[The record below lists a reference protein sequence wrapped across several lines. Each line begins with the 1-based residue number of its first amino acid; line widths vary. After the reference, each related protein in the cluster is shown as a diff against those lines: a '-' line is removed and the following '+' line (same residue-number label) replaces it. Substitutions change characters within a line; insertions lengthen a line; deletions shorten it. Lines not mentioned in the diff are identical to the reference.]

1 MQNRKLSR
9 ADPLAISSKEL
20 PVKNT
25 TWQRR
30 TLMACGILAAT
41 LTAGAALAQE
51 KLRIA
56 GNFAPDHSSSIAMQQ
71 FKKDVEA
78 ASKGAVVIEVF
89 DNMQL
94 GGAQE
99 NVTQTR
105 AGTIHMTWVGM
116 AFLSRTVTELEA
128 VSLPFLFPSR
138 EVAYKVMDGAVG
150 DLIEGKMADKGFV
163 SLGFMELGARQVTNS
178 QRPIKTMADLK
189 GLKIRMQP
197 NETHLATFRAL
208 GANPLAMDI
217 KEVYSA
223 MEQKVIDG
231 HENPYALILTSR
243 FNEVQ
248 KHLSNTSHFFDFI
261 AVVANKKKF
270 DSLSPEHKKI
280 VQTAMS
286 NAIATQRTMATKAD
300 AESLA
305 ELQKKG
311 MTYTA
316 MPAGEREA
324 MRKATAGVVDDVRKR
339 VGGTLVDQ
347 VLDAVKKAGG

>member
-1 MQNRKLSR
+1 MKTSWMHR
-9 ADPLAISSKEL
+9 AAAAAAMAVLAGS
-20 PVKNT
+20 V
-25 TWQRR
+25 W
-30 TLMACGILAAT
+30 
-41 LTAGAALAQE
+41 AQD

-56 GNFAPDHSSSIAMQQ
+56 GNFAPDHSSSVAMQQ
-71 FKKDVEA
+71 FKKEVEA
-78 ASKGAVVIEVF
+78 ASKGSLQIEIF

-99 NVTQTR
+99 NVSQTR
-105 AGTIHMTWVGM
+105 SGTIHMTWVGM
-116 AFLSRTVTELEA
+116 AFLSRTVPELEA
-128 VSLPFLFPSR
+128 VSLPFMFPSR

-178 QRPIKTMADLK
+178 VRPIKAMADLK
-189 GLKIRMQP
+189 GMKIRMQP

-231 HENPYALILTSR
+231 HENPYALILASR

-248 KHLSNTSHFFDFI
+248 KHVSNTAHFFDFI

-270 DSLSPEHKKI
+270 DALSPEHKKV

-286 NAIATQRTMATKAD
+286 NAIAAQRTMATKAD

-311 MTYTA
+311 MTYTE
-316 MPAGEREA
+316 MPASEREA

-347 VLDAVKKAGG
+347 VLAAVKQAGG

>member
-1 MQNRKLSR
+1 MK
-9 ADPLAISSKEL
+9 
-20 PVKNT
+20 T
-25 TWQRR
+25 TWQRGAAIA
-30 TLMACGILAAT
+30 TGLLFAT
-41 LTAGAALAQE
+41 LASGSAWAQE

-56 GNFAPDHSSSIAMQQ
+56 GNFAPEHSSSVAMQQ
-71 FKKDVEA
+71 FKKDVES
-78 ASKGAVVIEVF
+78 ASKGSLQIEVF

-128 VSLPFLFPSR
+128 VSLPFLFPNR
-138 EVAYKVMDGAVG
+138 EIAYKVMDGPVG
-150 DLIEGKMADKGFV
+150 DLIEGKMADKGFT
-163 SLGFMELGARQVTNS
+163 SMGFMELGARQVTNS

-270 DSLSPEHKKI
+270 EGLSAEHQKI
-280 VQTAMS
+280 VRTAMT
-286 NAIATQRTMATKAD
+286 NAINAQRTMATKAD

-311 MTYTA
+311 MTYTE
-316 MPAGEREA
+316 MPASEREA
-324 MRKATAGVVDDVRKR
+324 MRKATAGVVDDVKKR

>member
-1 MQNRKLSR
+1 MNL
-9 ADPLAISSKEL
+9 
-20 PVKNT
+20 
-25 TWQRR
+25 TWPRR
-30 TLMACGILAAT
+30 T
-41 LTAGAALAQE
+41 ALATSLLVALLASGGAWAQD

-56 GNFAPDHSSSIAMQQ
+56 GNFAPEHSSSVAMQQ
-71 FKKDVEA
+71 FKKEVEA
-78 ASKGAVVIEVF
+78 ASKGTLQIEVF

-94 GGAQE
+94 GGAAE
-99 NVTQTR
+99 NVSQTR
-105 AGTIHMTWVGM
+105 SGTIHMTWVGM
-116 AFLSRTVTELEA
+116 AFLSRTVPELEA
-128 VSLPFLFPSR
+128 VSLPFMFPNR

-150 DLIEGKMADKGFV
+150 DLIEAKMHDKGFT

-178 QRPIKTMADLK
+178 VRPIKTMADLK

-248 KHLSNTSHFFDFI
+248 KHVSNTAHFFDFI

-286 NAIATQRTMATKAD
+286 NTIAAQRAMATKAD

-311 MTYTA
+311 MTYTE
-316 MPAGEREA
+316 MPASEREA
-324 MRKATAGVVDDVRKR
+324 MRKATAGVVEDVKKR

-347 VLDAVKKAGG
+347 VLEAVKKAGG

>member
-1 MQNRKLSR
+1 MMRFTLGKIVCT
-9 ADPLAISSKEL
+9 LA
-20 PVKNT
+20 V
-25 TWQRR
+25 
-30 TLMACGILAAT
+30 MAMSGT
-41 LTAGAALAQE
+41 GAWAQE

-56 GNFAPDHSSSIAMQQ
+56 GNFAPEHSSSIAMQQ

-78 ASKGAVVIEVF
+78 ASKGSLVIEVF

-116 AFLSRTVTELEA
+116 AFLSRTVPELEA
-128 VSLPFLFPSR
+128 VSLPFMFPTR
-138 EVAYKVMDGAVG
+138 EIAYKVMDGPAV
-150 DLIEGKMADKGFV
+150 DLIEVKMADKGFT

-178 QRPIKTMADLK
+178 VRPIKTMADLK

-223 MEQKVIDG
+223 LEQKVIDG

-248 KHLSNTSHFFDFI
+248 KHLSNTGHFFDFI
-261 AVVANKKKF
+261 SVVGNKKKIE
-270 DSLSPEHKKI
+270 SLSPEHQKI
-280 VQTAMS
+280 LRAAMTK
-286 NAIATQRTMATKAD
+286 AVAAQRVMATKAD
-300 AESLA
+300 SESLA

-311 MTYTA
+311 MIYTE
-316 MPAGEREA
+316 MPASERDA
-324 MRKATAGVVDDVRKR
+324 MRKATAGIVDDVKKR
-339 VGGTLVDQ
+339 IGASLVDQ
-347 VLDAVKKAGG
+347 VLAEVKKVGG

>member
-1 MQNRKLSR
+1 M
-9 ADPLAISSKEL
+9 
-20 PVKNT
+20 NT
-25 TWQRR
+25 TWIRGA
-30 TLMACGILAAT
+30 TMAASLALMALVPS
-41 LTAGAALAQE
+41 GAWAQE

-78 ASKGAVVIEVF
+78 ASKGTLQIEVF

-94 GGAQE
+94 GGAAE
-99 NVTQTR
+99 NVSQTR
-105 AGTIHMTWVGM
+105 SGTIHLTWVGM

-150 DLIEGKMADKGFV
+150 DLIEAKMADKGFT
-163 SLGFMELGARQVTNS
+163 SMGFMELGARQVTNS
-178 QRPIKTMADLK
+178 VRPIKTMADLK

-270 DSLSPEHKKI
+270 ESLSAEHKKI
-280 VQTAMS
+280 VQTAMTS
-286 NAIATQRTMATKAD
+286 AIAAQRTMATKAD

-311 MTYTA
+311 MTYTE
-316 MPAGEREA
+316 MPASEREA

-347 VLDAVKKAGG
+347 VLAAVKQSGG

>member
-1 MQNRKLSR
+1 M
-9 ADPLAISSKEL
+9 
-20 PVKNT
+20 KNT

-30 TLMACGILAAT
+30 TLLACGLLVAGLASS
-41 LTAGAALAQE
+41 AAHAQE

-78 ASKGAVVIEVF
+78 ASKGTLQIEVF

-94 GGAQE
+94 GGAAE
-99 NVTQTR
+99 NVSQTR
-105 AGTIHMTWVGM
+105 SGTIHMTWVGM
-116 AFLSRTVTELEA
+116 AFLSRTVPELEA
-128 VSLPFLFPSR
+128 VSLPFMFPSR

-178 QRPIKTMADLK
+178 VRPIKAMADLK
-189 GLKIRMQP
+189 GMKIRMQP

-231 HENPYALILTSR
+231 HENPYALILASR

-248 KHLSNTSHFFDFI
+248 KHVSNTAHFFDFI
-261 AVVANKKKF
+261 AVVANKRKF

-280 VQTAMS
+280 VQTAMT
-286 NAIATQRTMATKAD
+286 NAIAAQRTMATKAD

-311 MTYTA
+311 MTYTE
-316 MPAGEREA
+316 MPASEREA
-324 MRKATAGVVDDVRKR
+324 MKKATAGVVDDVKKR

-347 VLDAVKKAGG
+347 VLAAVKAAGG

>member
-1 MQNRKLSR
+1 MK
-9 ADPLAISSKEL
+9 
-20 PVKNT
+20 T
-25 TWQRR
+25 TWMR
-30 TLMACGILAAT
+30 GAT
-41 LTAGAALAQE
+41 LATSLAMATLASGGAWAQE

-56 GNFAPDHSSSIAMQQ
+56 GNFAPEHSSSVAMQQ
-71 FKKDVEA
+71 FKKEVET
-78 ASKGAVVIEVF
+78 ASKGSLLIEVF

-94 GGAQE
+94 GGAAE

-138 EVAYKVMDGAVG
+138 SVAYKVMDGAVG

-163 SLGFMELGARQVTNS
+163 SLGFMELGARQITNS
-178 QRPIKTMADLK
+178 IRPIKTMADLK

-248 KHLSNTSHFFDFI
+248 KHLSNTAHFFDFI

-270 DSLSPEHKKI
+270 DSLSPEHKKV

-286 NAIATQRTMATKAD
+286 NAIAAQRTMATKAD

-316 MPAGEREA
+316 MPESEREA
-324 MRKATAGVVDDVRKR
+324 MRTATAGVVDEVRKR

-347 VLDAVKKAGG
+347 VLAAVKLAGG

>member
-1 MQNRKLSR
+1 MFLRLRRIATIGSL
-9 ADPLAISSKEL
+9 LA
-20 PVKNT
+20 
-25 TWQRR
+25 
-30 TLMACGILAAT
+30 LAGSAV
-41 LTAGAALAQE
+41 LAQE
-51 KLRIA
+51 KLRVA

-78 ASKGAVVIEVF
+78 ASKGSLVIEVF

-116 AFLSRTVTELEA
+116 AFLSRTVPELEA
-128 VSLPFLFPSR
+128 ISLPFMFPSR
-138 EVAYKVMDGAVG
+138 EIAYKVIDGPAV
-150 DLIEGKMADKGFV
+150 DLIEAKMADKGFT
-163 SLGFMELGARQVTNS
+163 SLGFMELGSRQVTNS
-178 QRPIKTMADLK
+178 VRPIKTMADLK

-223 MEQKVIDG
+223 LEQKVIDG

-248 KHLSNTSHFFDFI
+248 KYLSNTGHFFDFI
-261 AVVANKKKF
+261 AVVGNKKKF
-270 DSLSPEHKKI
+270 ESLSPEHQKI
-280 VQTAMS
+280 VRAAMTK
-286 NAIATQRTMATKAD
+286 AVAAQRIAATKAD
-300 AESLA
+300 GEALA

-311 MTYTA
+311 MVYTE
-316 MPAGEREA
+316 MPASEREA
-324 MRKATAGVVDDVRKR
+324 MRKASAPVIDEVRKR
-339 VGGTLVDQ
+339 LGGTLVDQ
-347 VLDAVKKAGG
+347 VLAEVKKAGG

>member
-1 MQNRKLSR
+1 MKPTL
-9 ADPLAISSKEL
+9 
-20 PVKNT
+20 
-25 TWQRR
+25 QRR
-30 TLMACGILAAT
+30 LLLTTSLMLACLASAP
-41 LTAGAALAQE
+41 AWAQE

-71 FKKDVEA
+71 FKKEVEA
-78 ASKGAVVIEVF
+78 ASKGTLLIEVF

-94 GGAQE
+94 GGAAE
-99 NVTQTR
+99 NVSQTR
-105 AGTIHMTWVGM
+105 SGTIHMTWVGM
-116 AFLSRTVTELEA
+116 AFLSRTVPELEA
-128 VSLPFLFPSR
+128 VSLPFLFPNR
-138 EVAYKVMDGAVG
+138 QVAYKVMDGAVG
-150 DLIEGKMADKGFV
+150 DLIESKMADKGFV

-178 QRPIKTMADLK
+178 VRPIKTIADLK

-248 KHLSNTSHFFDFI
+248 KHVSNTAHFFDFI
-261 AVVANKKKF
+261 SVVANKRKF
-270 DSLSPEHKKI
+270 DALSAQHRAI

-286 NAIATQRTMATKAD
+286 NTINAQRVMATKAD

-311 MTYTA
+311 MTYTE
-316 MPAGEREA
+316 MPASEREA
-324 MRKATAGVVDDVRKR
+324 MRKATAGVVDDVKKR

-347 VLDAVKKAGG
+347 VMAAVKAAGG

>member
-1 MQNRKLSR
+1 MTS
-9 ADPLAISSKEL
+9 LASF
-20 PVKNT
+20 
-25 TWQRR
+25 RR
-30 TLMACGILAAT
+30 VAAIASGLAAV
-41 LTAGAALAQE
+41 LLAAGSAQAQE

-78 ASKGAVVIEVF
+78 ASKGGLVIEVF

-94 GGAQE
+94 GGAAE
-99 NVTQTR
+99 NVSQTR
-105 AGTIHMTWVGM
+105 SGTIHMTWVGM
-116 AFLSRTVTELEA
+116 AFLSRTVPELEA
-128 VSLPFLFPSR
+128 VSLPFMFPNR
-138 EVAYKVMDGAVG
+138 QIAYKVMDGAVG
-150 DLIEGKMADKGFV
+150 DLIESKMADKGFV

-178 QRPIKTMADLK
+178 VRPIKTMADLK
-189 GLKIRMQP
+189 GMKIRMQP

-248 KHLSNTSHFFDFI
+248 KHLSNTAHFFDFI

-270 DSLSPEHKKI
+270 DGLSAEHKKI
-280 VQTAMS
+280 VQTAMT
-286 NAIATQRTMATKAD
+286 NAIAAQRTAATKAD

-311 MTYTA
+311 MTYTE
-316 MPAGEREA
+316 MPASEREA
-324 MRKATAGVVDDVRKR
+324 MRKATAGVVDDVKKR

-347 VLDAVKKAGG
+347 VLAAVKQAGG

>member
-1 MQNRKLSR
+1 MTSPSSLRR
-9 ADPLAISSKEL
+9 AAAIAS
-20 PVKNT
+20 
-25 TWQRR
+25 
-30 TLMACGILAAT
+30 GLAAA
-41 LTAGAALAQE
+41 LFAAGSVQAQE

-78 ASKGAVVIEVF
+78 ASKGSLVIEVF

-94 GGAQE
+94 GGAAE
-99 NVTQTR
+99 NVSQTR
-105 AGTIHMTWVGM
+105 SGTIHMTWVGM
-116 AFLSRTVTELEA
+116 AFLSRTVPELEA
-128 VSLPFLFPSR
+128 VSLPFMFPNR
-138 EVAYKVMDGAVG
+138 QIAYKVMDGAVG
-150 DLIEGKMADKGFV
+150 DLIESKMADKGFV

-178 QRPIKTMADLK
+178 VRPIKTMADLK
-189 GLKIRMQP
+189 GMKIRMQP

-248 KHLSNTSHFFDFI
+248 KHLSNTAHFFDFI

-270 DSLSPEHKKI
+270 DGLSAEHRKI
-280 VQTAMS
+280 VQTAMT
-286 NAIATQRTMATKAD
+286 NAIAAQRAAATKAD

-311 MTYTA
+311 MTYTE
-316 MPAGEREA
+316 MPASEREA
-324 MRKATAGVVDDVRKR
+324 MRKATAGVVDDVKKR
-339 VGGTLVDQ
+339 IGGTLVDQ
-347 VLDAVKKAGG
+347 VLAAVKQAGG

>member
-1 MQNRKLSR
+1 MTS
-9 ADPLAISSKEL
+9 LASF
-20 PVKNT
+20 
-25 TWQRR
+25 RR
-30 TLMACGILAAT
+30 VAAIASGLAAV
-41 LTAGAALAQE
+41 LLAAGSAQAQE

-78 ASKGAVVIEVF
+78 ASKGGLVIEVF

-94 GGAQE
+94 GGAAE
-99 NVTQTR
+99 NVSQTR
-105 AGTIHMTWVGM
+105 SGTIHMTWVGM
-116 AFLSRTVTELEA
+116 AFLSRTVPELEA
-128 VSLPFLFPSR
+128 VSLPFMFPNR
-138 EVAYKVMDGAVG
+138 QIAYKVMDGAVG
-150 DLIEGKMADKGFV
+150 DLIESKMADKGFV

-178 QRPIKTMADLK
+178 VRPIKTMADLK
-189 GLKIRMQP
+189 GMKIRMQP

-223 MEQKVIDG
+223 MGQKVIDG

-248 KHLSNTSHFFDFI
+248 KHLSNTAHFFDFI

-270 DSLSPEHKKI
+270 DGLSAEHKKI
-280 VQTAMS
+280 VQTAMT
-286 NAIATQRTMATKAD
+286 NAIAAQRTAATKAD

-311 MTYTA
+311 MTYTE
-316 MPAGEREA
+316 MPASEREA
-324 MRKATAGVVDDVRKR
+324 MRKATAGVVDDVKKR

-347 VLDAVKKAGG
+347 VLAAVKQAGG

>member
-1 MQNRKLSR
+1 MMRGTFGRLVCT
-9 ADPLAISSKEL
+9 AMVMAMSS
-20 PVKNT
+20 
-25 TWQRR
+25 
-30 TLMACGILAAT
+30 
-41 LTAGAALAQE
+41 AGAWAQE
-51 KLRIA
+51 RLRIA
-56 GNFAPDHSSSIAMQQ
+56 GNFAPEHSSSVAMQQ

-78 ASKGAVVIEVF
+78 ASKGSLVIEVF

-116 AFLSRTVTELEA
+116 AFLSRTVPELEA
-128 VSLPFLFPSR
+128 VSLPFMFPSR
-138 EVAYKVMDGAVG
+138 EVAYKVMDGPAV
-150 DLIEGKMADKGFV
+150 DLIETKMADKGFT

-178 QRPIKTMADLK
+178 VRPIRTMADLK

-231 HENPYALILTSR
+231 HENPYALILASR

-248 KHLSNTSHFFDFI
+248 KHVSNTGHFFDFI
-261 AVVANKKKF
+261 AVVGNKRKIE
-270 DSLSPEHKKI
+270 SLSAEHQKI
-280 VQTAMS
+280 VRTAMAS
-286 NAIATQRTMATKAD
+286 AVAAQRTMATKAD

-305 ELQKKG
+305 ELQRKG
-311 MTYTA
+311 MTYTE
-316 MPAGEREA
+316 MPASEREA

-339 VGGTLVDQ
+339 LGAALVDQ
-347 VLDAVKKAGG
+347 VLAEVKKAGG